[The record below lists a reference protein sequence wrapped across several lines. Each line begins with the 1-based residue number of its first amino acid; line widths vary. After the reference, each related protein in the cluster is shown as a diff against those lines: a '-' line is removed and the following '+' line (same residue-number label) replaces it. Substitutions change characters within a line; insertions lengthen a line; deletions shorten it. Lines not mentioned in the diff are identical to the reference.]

1 MHMNN
6 QDFEHQ
12 SNQGGLEVPN
22 IAPRREGGARPPRR
36 TAPSRAAQ
44 QRMEELRYR
53 TSRVEASFEEDEDSA
68 YADAAASSMSG
79 AGQTHRTD
87 GAYDRTAERTNAQGR
102 RMDDAMVAG
111 VQGRRNGHPRMSDEM
126 SANAPRQRVG
136 DMRMNHDVSNTAQG
150 LRANASAGA
159 GNAPRRARGRKK
171 TNWGR
176 RVMAGILVL
185 VVIIGGFFGC
195 SAVKS
200 FGQSKYWTVAV
211 FGVDSRDGNLG
222 AGALSDVIM
231 LASINRKTGDVNLT
245 SVYRDTYLQ
254 IDDEGKYHKINEAYF
269 KGGPKQVIAALNRNF
284 DLDVDDYVTF
294 NWKAVAEGLNVL
306 GGVDL
311 DISDKEFAYINAFIT
326 ETVQGTGLGSVQLE
340 HSGMNHLDGV
350 QAVAYARLRLMD
362 TDFNRTARQRKV
374 LELAMQKAKAASK
387 KTLVATA
394 MEVMPDIQTSIG
406 ADDILDIAKTVK
418 KYNIQ
423 NAVGFPF
430 SRDTTNVGKMNVVV
444 PATLV
449 SNVAQLHPYLY
460 GDDATGYTP
469 SAKVQEISAHIQKKT
484 GIGELP
490 NADIP
495 KIGGGTGVTK
505 AAEGAANSGDSGK
518 SGNSGQNP
526 AAAVETPAPETA
538 AAAES
543 ESALESTEVTADEQT
558 TEEESTIEE
567 LSKNEPEASD
577 KNTSFGNGG
586 SNGNSDT
593 NVPSDKH
600 TSSGKADSS
609 DQNDSSDRHNGGTSV
624 KETSRHSAEP
634 GSSSVKETE
643 NAGPEVGPVAPPQT
657 TEAGPIAETAA

>member
-6 QDFEHQ
+6 QDFENNNRQ
-12 SNQGGLEVPN
+12 NGLEVPN

-68 YADAAASSMSG
+68 YADAAASMGSV
-79 AGQTHRTD
+79 
-87 GAYDRTAERTNAQGR
+87 AQGR
-102 RMDDAMVAG
+102 RADSDA
-111 VQGRRNGHPRMSDEM
+111 QSKRRENPRMSDEM
-126 SANAPRQRVG
+126 SASARRQRVVNT
-136 DMRMNHDVSNTAQG
+136 RMDDDVPTAAQG
-150 LRANASAGA
+150 LRSNGAAGA
-159 GNAPRRARGRKK
+159 GKAPRRARGRRKA
-171 TNWGR
+171 NWGR

-200 FGQSKYWTVAV
+200 LGQSKYWTVAV

-269 KGGPKQVIAALNRNF
+269 KGGPKQAIATLNRNF
-284 DLDVDDYVTF
+284 DLDIDDYVTF

-449 SNVAQLHPYLY
+449 SNVAQLHPFLY
-460 GDDATGYTP
+460 GDDAAGYTP

-505 AAEGAANSGDSGK
+505 APEAAANSGDSGN
-518 SGNSGQNP
+518 SGNSAQNQ
-526 AAAVETPAPETA
+526 AAAVETAAPETA

-543 ESALESTEVTADEQT
+543 ESALESTEVKADAET
-558 TEEESTIEE
+558 TEEESSIEE
-567 LSKNEPEASD
+567 LSKEESKKDEQSDKPGASD
-577 KNTSFGNGG
+577 KNEH
-586 SNGNSDT
+586 
-593 NVPSDKH
+593 SDKNA
-600 TSSGKADSS
+600 SSGK
-609 DQNDSSDRHNGGTSV
+609 NDSSEKNDSSV
-624 KETSRHSAEP
+624 KETSRHSEEP
-634 GSSSVKETE
+634 GSSSVKETG

>member
-68 YADAAASSMSG
+68 YADAATSPMSG

-87 GAYDRTAERTNAQGR
+87 GAYDRAAERTTAQGR
-102 RMDDAMVAG
+102 RIDDAMYAG
-111 VQGRRNGHPRMSDEM
+111 AQSRRNG
-126 SANAPRQRVG
+126 NT
-136 DMRMNHDVSNTAQG
+136 RMNHDMSTTAQG
-150 LRANASAGA
+150 LRASTSAGA
-159 GNAPRRARGRKK
+159 GNAPRRARGRKRA
-171 TNWGR
+171 NWGR

-185 VVIIGGFFGC
+185 IVIIGGFFGC

-200 FGQSKYWTVAV
+200 LGQSTYWTVAV

-269 KGGPKQVIAALNRNF
+269 KGGPKQAIAALNRNF
-284 DLDVDDYVTF
+284 DLDIDDYVTF

-394 MEVMPDIQTSIG
+394 MTVMPDIQTSIG

-444 PATLV
+444 PATLA
-449 SNVAQLHPYLY
+449 SNVAQLHPFLY
-460 GDDATGYTP
+460 GDDAAGYTP

-484 GIGELP
+484 GIGELA

-505 AAEGAANSGDSGK
+505 APEAAANSGDSGN
-518 SGNSGQNP
+518 SGNSGQNQ
-526 AAAVETPAPETA
+526 AAAVETAAPETA

-543 ESALESTEVTADEQT
+543 ETTLESTEVTADEQT

-567 LSKNEPEASD
+567 LSKGEESKKDVPSEKPGASD
-577 KNTSFGNGG
+577 KTE
-586 SNGNSDT
+586 D
-593 NVPSDKH
+593 SDK
-600 TSSGKADSS
+600 TSNRKNDSS
-609 DQNDSSDRHNGGTSV
+609 DQSDSSV
-624 KETSRHSAEP
+624 KETSRHSEEP

-643 NAGPEVGPVAPPQT
+643 NAGPVAPPQT
-657 TEAGPIAETAA
+657 TEAGPIAEIAA

>member
-6 QDFEHQ
+6 QDFENNNRQ
-12 SNQGGLEVPN
+12 NGLEVPN

-68 YADAAASSMSG
+68 YADAAASSMGS
-79 AGQTHRTD
+79 A
-87 GAYDRTAERTNAQGR
+87 AQGR
-102 RMDDAMVAG
+102 RADGTYDRAAVRPN
-111 VQGRRNGHPRMSDEM
+111 VQGRRADSDAQSRHRENLRMSDEM
-126 SANAPRQRVG
+126 SANARRQRVG
-136 DMRMNHDVSNTAQG
+136 NDDVPTAAQG
-150 LRANASAGA
+150 LRSNGAAGA
-159 GNAPRRARGRKK
+159 GNAPRRARGRRKA
-171 TNWGR
+171 NWGR

-200 FGQSKYWTVAV
+200 LGQSKYWTVAV

-269 KGGPKQVIAALNRNF
+269 KGGPKQAIATLNRNF
-284 DLDVDDYVTF
+284 DLDIDDYVTF

-394 MEVMPDIQTSIG
+394 MTVMPDIQTSIG

-449 SNVAQLHPYLY
+449 SNVAQLHPFLY
-460 GDDATGYTP
+460 GDDAAGYTP

-505 AAEGAANSGDSGK
+505 APEAAANSGDSGN
-518 SGNSGQNP
+518 SGNSGQNQ
-526 AAAVETPAPETA
+526 AAAVETAAPETA

-543 ESALESTEVTADEQT
+543 ESALESTEAADST
-558 TEEESTIEE
+558 TKEEESTIEE
-567 LSKNEPEASD
+567 LSKDESKKDEQSDKPGASD
-577 KNTSFGNGG
+577 KNE
-586 SNGNSDT
+586 D
-593 NVPSDKH
+593 SDKNA
-600 TSSGKADSS
+600 SSEK
-609 DQNDSSDRHNGGTSV
+609 NDSSV
-624 KETSRHSAEP
+624 KETSRHSEEP

>member
-1 MHMNN
+1 
-6 QDFEHQ
+6 
-12 SNQGGLEVPN
+12 
-22 IAPRREGGARPPRR
+22 
-36 TAPSRAAQ
+36 
-44 QRMEELRYR
+44 
-53 TSRVEASFEEDEDSA
+53 
-68 YADAAASSMSG
+68 
-79 AGQTHRTD
+79 
-87 GAYDRTAERTNAQGR
+87 
-102 RMDDAMVAG
+102 
-111 VQGRRNGHPRMSDEM
+111 
-126 SANAPRQRVG
+126 
-136 DMRMNHDVSNTAQG
+136 
-150 LRANASAGA
+150 
-159 GNAPRRARGRKK
+159 
-171 TNWGR
+171 
-176 RVMAGILVL
+176 
-185 VVIIGGFFGC
+185 
-195 SAVKS
+195 
-200 FGQSKYWTVAV
+200 
-211 FGVDSRDGNLG
+211 
-222 AGALSDVIM
+222 
-231 LASINRKTGDVNLT
+231 
-245 SVYRDTYLQ
+245 
-254 IDDEGKYHKINEAYF
+254 
-269 KGGPKQVIAALNRNF
+269 
-284 DLDVDDYVTF
+284 
-294 NWKAVAEGLNVL
+294 
-306 GGVDL
+306 
-311 DISDKEFAYINAFIT
+311 
-326 ETVQGTGLGSVQLE
+326 
-340 HSGMNHLDGV
+340 MNHLDGV

-418 KYNIQ
+418 KYTIQ

-449 SNVAQLHPYLY
+449 SNVAQLHPFLY

-505 AAEGAANSGDSGK
+505 AAEAAANSGDSGK

-543 ESALESTEVTADEQT
+543 ESALESTEVTANDQT

-567 LSKNEPEASD
+567 LSKGEESKKDEHSNEPEASD

-593 NVPSDKH
+593 NVSSDKH

-609 DQNDSSDRHNGGTSV
+609 DQNDSSDRHNGGI
-624 KETSRHSAEP
+624 
-634 GSSSVKETE
+634 SVKETE
-643 NAGPEVGPVAPPQT
+643 DAGPEVGPVAPPQT

>member
-1 MHMNN
+1 
-6 QDFEHQ
+6 
-12 SNQGGLEVPN
+12 
-22 IAPRREGGARPPRR
+22 
-36 TAPSRAAQ
+36 
-44 QRMEELRYR
+44 
-53 TSRVEASFEEDEDSA
+53 
-68 YADAAASSMSG
+68 MS
-79 AGQTHRTD
+79 T
-87 GAYDRTAERTNAQGR
+87 
-102 RMDDAMVAG
+102 
-111 VQGRRNGHPRMSDEM
+111 
-126 SANAPRQRVG
+126 
-136 DMRMNHDVSNTAQG
+136 TAQG
-150 LRANASAGA
+150 LRANGASGA
-159 GNAPRRARGRKK
+159 GTAPRRARGRRKA
-171 TNWGR
+171 NWGR

-200 FGQSKYWTVAV
+200 LGQSKYWTVAV

-269 KGGPKQVIAALNRNF
+269 KGGPKQAIAALNRNF
-284 DLDVDDYVTF
+284 DLDIDDYVTF

-387 KTLVATA
+387 KTLAATA
-394 MEVMPDIQTSIG
+394 MTVMPDIQTSIG
-406 ADDILDIAKTVK
+406 ADDILNIAKTVK

-449 SNVAQLHPYLY
+449 SNVAQLHPFLY
-460 GDDATGYTP
+460 GDDAAGYTP

-505 AAEGAANSGDSGK
+505 APEAAANSGDSGN
-518 SGNSGQNP
+518 SGNSAQNQ
-526 AAAVETPAPETA
+526 AAAAETAAPETA

-543 ESALESTEVTADEQT
+543 ESALESTEATADAET
-558 TEEESTIEE
+558 KEEESSIEE
-567 LSKNEPEASD
+567 LSKEEHSDKPEASD

-586 SNGNSDT
+586 SNGNSDS
-593 NVPSDKH
+593 NVSSDKH

-624 KETSRHSAEP
+624 KET
-634 GSSSVKETE
+634 E

>member
-1 MHMNN
+1 MNN

-12 SNQGGLEVPN
+12 NHQDGLEVPN
-22 IAPRREGGARPPRR
+22 IAPRREGSVRPPRR

-87 GAYDRTAERTNAQGR
+87 GAYDRTAEQTNAQGR

-111 VQGRRNGHPRMSDEM
+111 AQSRRNGHPRMSDEM

-136 DMRMNHDVSNTAQG
+136 NTRMDHATTAQG
-150 LRANASAGA
+150 LSANGGSGA
-159 GNAPRRARGRKK
+159 GNTPRRARGRKRA
-171 TNWGR
+171 NWGR

-200 FGQSKYWTVAV
+200 LGQPTYWTVAV

-254 IDDEGKYHKINEAYF
+254 IDDEGKYHKLNEAYF
-269 KGGPKQVIAALNRNF
+269 KGGPKQAIAALNRNF

-449 SNVAQLHPYLY
+449 SNVAQLHPFLY
-460 GDDATGYTP
+460 GDDAAGYTP

-505 AAEGAANSGDSGK
+505 APEGAANSGDSGK
-518 SGNSGQNP
+518 FGNSGQNP
-526 AAAVETPAPETA
+526 AAAVETPAPETT

-543 ESALESTEVTADEQT
+543 ESALESTEAADST
-558 TEEESTIEE
+558 TKEEESTIEE
-567 LSKNEPEASD
+567 LSKGEESKKDEHSDKTETSD
-577 KNTSFGNGG
+577 KNENQ
-586 SNGNSDT
+586 
-593 NVPSDKH
+593 DKNAP
-600 TSSGKADSS
+600 SGKTDSA

-624 KETSRHSAEP
+624 KET
-634 GSSSVKETE
+634 E
-643 NAGPEVGPVAPPQT
+643 NAGPEVGPVVPPQT

>member
-1 MHMNN
+1 
-6 QDFEHQ
+6 
-12 SNQGGLEVPN
+12 
-22 IAPRREGGARPPRR
+22 
-36 TAPSRAAQ
+36 
-44 QRMEELRYR
+44 
-53 TSRVEASFEEDEDSA
+53 
-68 YADAAASSMSG
+68 
-79 AGQTHRTD
+79 
-87 GAYDRTAERTNAQGR
+87 
-102 RMDDAMVAG
+102 
-111 VQGRRNGHPRMSDEM
+111 MSDEM
-126 SANAPRQRVG
+126 SANARRQRVG
-136 DMRMNHDVSNTAQG
+136 NDDVPTAAQG
-150 LRANASAGA
+150 LRSNGAAGA
-159 GNAPRRARGRKK
+159 GNAPRRARGRRKA
-171 TNWGR
+171 NWGR

-200 FGQSKYWTVAV
+200 LGQSKYWTVAV

-269 KGGPKQVIAALNRNF
+269 KGGPKQAIATLNRNF
-284 DLDVDDYVTF
+284 DLDIDDYVTF

-394 MEVMPDIQTSIG
+394 MTVMPDIQTSIG

-449 SNVAQLHPYLY
+449 SNVAQLHPFLY
-460 GDDATGYTP
+460 GDDAAGYTP

-505 AAEGAANSGDSGK
+505 APEAAANSGDSGN
-518 SGNSGQNP
+518 SGNSGQNQ
-526 AAAVETPAPETA
+526 AVETAAPETA
-538 AAAES
+538 AES
-543 ESALESTEVTADEQT
+543 ESVLESTEVTAEDQT

-567 LSKNEPEASD
+567 LSKDEHSDKPEASD

-586 SNGNSDT
+586 SNGNSDS
-593 NVPSDKH
+593 NVSSDKH

-624 KETSRHSAEP
+624 KET
-634 GSSSVKETE
+634 E

>member
-6 QDFEHQ
+6 QDFENNNRQ
-12 SNQGGLEVPN
+12 NGLEVPN

-68 YADAAASSMSG
+68 YADAAASMGSV
-79 AGQTHRTD
+79 
-87 GAYDRTAERTNAQGR
+87 AQGR
-102 RMDDAMVAG
+102 RADSGA
-111 VQGRRNGHPRMSDEM
+111 QSRRRENPRMSDEM
-126 SANAPRQRVG
+126 SADARRQRIGNTRMG
-136 DMRMNHDVSNTAQG
+136 DDVPAAAQG
-150 LRANASAGA
+150 LRSNGASGA
-159 GNAPRRARGRKK
+159 GNAPRRARGRRKA
-171 TNWGR
+171 NWGR

-200 FGQSKYWTVAV
+200 LGQSKYWTVAV

-269 KGGPKQVIAALNRNF
+269 KGGPKQAIAALNRNF
-284 DLDVDDYVTF
+284 DLDIDDYVTF

-394 MEVMPDIQTSIG
+394 MTVMPDIQTSIG

-449 SNVAQLHPYLY
+449 SNVAQLHPFLY
-460 GDDATGYTP
+460 GDDAAGYTP

-505 AAEGAANSGDSGK
+505 APEAAANSGDSGN
-518 SGNSGQNP
+518 SGNSAQNQ
-526 AAAVETPAPETA
+526 AAAAETAAPETA

-543 ESALESTEVTADEQT
+543 ESALESTEATADAET
-558 TEEESTIEE
+558 REEESSIEE
-567 LSKNEPEASD
+567 LSKDEESKKDEQSDKPGASD
-577 KNTSFGNGG
+577 KNA
-586 SNGNSDT
+586 SNGKNDR
-593 NVPSDKH
+593 
-600 TSSGKADSS
+600 S
-609 DQNDSSDRHNGGTSV
+609 DQSDSSV
-624 KETSRHSAEP
+624 KETSRHSEEP

-643 NAGPEVGPVAPPQT
+643 KAGPEVGPVAPPQT

>member
-53 TSRVEASFEEDEDSA
+53 TSRVEASFEEDEEDATADVATSPMGSA
-68 YADAAASSMSG
+68 
-79 AGQTHRTD
+79 
-87 GAYDRTAERTNAQGR
+87 AQGR
-102 RMDDAMVAG
+102 PSDGMYARAARQPNVQGHRMDDA
-111 VQGRRNGHPRMSDEM
+111 QSRRSENPRMSGEM
-126 SANAPRQRVG
+126 SANARRQRVG
-136 DMRMNHDVSNTAQG
+136 NTRMDDDVPFAAQG

-159 GNAPRRARGRKK
+159 GNAPRRARGRRRA
-171 TNWGR
+171 NWGR

-200 FGQSKYWTVAV
+200 LGQSKYWTVAV

-269 KGGPKQVIAALNRNF
+269 KGGPKQALAALNRNF
-284 DLDVDDYVTF
+284 DLDIDDYVTF

-394 MEVMPDIQTSIG
+394 MTVMPDIQTSIG
-406 ADDILDIAKTVK
+406 ADDLLDIAKTVK

-449 SNVAQLHPYLY
+449 SNVAQLHPFLY
-460 GDDATGYTP
+460 GDDAAGYTP

-505 AAEGAANSGDSGK
+505 APEAAANSGDSGN
-518 SGNSGQNP
+518 SGNSGQNQ
-526 AAAVETPAPETA
+526 AAETAAPETA
-538 AAAES
+538 AVAES
-543 ESALESTEVTADEQT
+543 ESVLESTEVTADGQT
-558 TEEESTIEE
+558 TEAESSIEE
-567 LSKNEPEASD
+567 LSKEKSKKDENSEKTETSD
-577 KNTSFGNGG
+577 KNEN
-586 SNGNSDT
+586 
-593 NVPSDKH
+593 PDKNAP
-600 TSSGKADSS
+600 SGKTDSADP
-609 DQNDSSDRHNGGTSV
+609 NDSSV
-624 KETSRHSAEP
+624 KETSRHSEEP

>member
-6 QDFEHQ
+6 QDFENNNRQ
-12 SNQGGLEVPN
+12 NGLEVPN

-53 TSRVEASFEEDEDSA
+53 TSRVEASFEEDEDST
-68 YADAAASSMSG
+68 YADAAVSSMDSAAQG
-79 AGQTHRTD
+79 RRAD
-87 GAYDRTAERTNAQGR
+87 GTYDRAAVRPNAQGR
-102 RMDDAMVAG
+102 RTDSGA
-111 VQGRRNGHPRMSDEM
+111 QSRRSENTRMSDEM
-126 SANAPRQRVG
+126 SANARRQRVG
-136 DMRMNHDVSNTAQG
+136 NTRMGDDVPAAAQG
-150 LRANASAGA
+150 LRSNGASGT
-159 GNAPRRARGRKK
+159 GNAPRRARGRRKA
-171 TNWGR
+171 NWGR

-200 FGQSKYWTVAV
+200 LGQSKYWTVAV

-269 KGGPKQVIAALNRNF
+269 KGGPKQAIAALNRNF

-394 MEVMPDIQTSIG
+394 MTVMPDIQTSIG

-449 SNVAQLHPYLY
+449 SNVAQLHPFLY
-460 GDDATGYTP
+460 GDDAAGYTP

-505 AAEGAANSGDSGK
+505 APEAAANSGDSGN
-518 SGNSGQNP
+518 SGNSAQNQ
-526 AAAVETPAPETA
+526 AATAAPETA

-543 ESALESTEVTADEQT
+543 ESALESTEATADAET
-558 TEEESTIEE
+558 KEEESSIEE
-567 LSKNEPEASD
+567 LSKDEESKKNEQSDKPEASD
-577 KNTSFGNGG
+577 KN
-586 SNGNSDT
+586 
-593 NVPSDKH
+593 
-600 TSSGKADSS
+600 DS
-609 DQNDSSDRHNGGTSV
+609 SV
-624 KETSRHSAEP
+624 KETSRHSEEP

-643 NAGPEVGPVAPPQT
+643 KAGPEVGPVAPPQT

>member
-53 TSRVEASFEEDEDSA
+53 TSRVETSFEEDEDGA
-68 YADAAASSMSG
+68 YAGAAASSMGS
-79 AGQTHRTD
+79 A
-87 GAYDRTAERTNAQGR
+87 AQGR
-102 RMDDAMVAG
+102 RADGTYDRAAVRPNA
-111 VQGRRNGHPRMSDEM
+111 QGHSADSGAQSRRSENPRMSDEM

-136 DMRMNHDVSNTAQG
+136 NTRMDHDVSNTAQG
-150 LRANASAGA
+150 LRANGASGA
-159 GNAPRRARGRKK
+159 GNAPRRARGRKRA
-171 TNWGR
+171 NWGR
-176 RVMAGILVL
+176 RVLAGILVL

-200 FGQSKYWTVAV
+200 LGQSTYWTVAV

-269 KGGPKQVIAALNRNF
+269 KGGPKQAIATLNRNF
-284 DLDVDDYVTF
+284 DLDIDDYVTF

-449 SNVAQLHPYLY
+449 SNVAQLHPFLY
-460 GDDATGYTP
+460 GDDAAGYTP

-518 SGNSGQNP
+518 SGNSGQNQ
-526 AAAVETPAPETA
+526 AVETAAPETA

-543 ESALESTEVTADEQT
+543 ESALESTEVTANDQT

-567 LSKNEPEASD
+567 LSKGENSNEPEASD
-577 KNTSFGNGG
+577 KNENSDKNA
-586 SNGNSDT
+586 SNG
-593 NVPSDKH
+593 K
-600 TSSGKADSS
+600 
-609 DQNDSSDRHNGGTSV
+609 NDSPDQSASVV
-624 KETSRHSAEP
+624 KETSRHSEEA

>member
-6 QDFEHQ
+6 QDFENNNRQ
-12 SNQGGLEVPN
+12 NGLEVPN

-53 TSRVEASFEEDEDSA
+53 TSRVEASFEEDEDST
-68 YADAAASSMSG
+68 YADAAASSIGS
-79 AGQTHRTD
+79 A
-87 GAYDRTAERTNAQGR
+87 AQGR
-102 RMDDAMVAG
+102 RADGTYDRADVRPN
-111 VQGRRNGHPRMSDEM
+111 VQGRRADSGAQSRRNGSPRMSDEM
-126 SANAPRQRVG
+126 SADARRQRVG
-136 DMRMNHDVSNTAQG
+136 NTRMGDDVPAAAQG
-150 LRANASAGA
+150 LRSNGAAVA
-159 GNAPRRARGRKK
+159 GNAPRRARGRRKA
-171 TNWGR
+171 NWGR

-200 FGQSKYWTVAV
+200 LGQSKYWTVAV

-269 KGGPKQVIAALNRNF
+269 KGGPKQAIAALNRNF

-394 MEVMPDIQTSIG
+394 MTVMPDIQTSIG

-430 SRDTTNVGKMNVVV
+430 SRDTMNVGKMNVVV

-449 SNVAQLHPYLY
+449 SNVAQLHPFLY
-460 GDDATGYTP
+460 GDDAAGYTP

-505 AAEGAANSGDSGK
+505 APEAAANSGDSGN
-518 SGNSGQNP
+518 SGNSAQNQ
-526 AAAVETPAPETA
+526 AAAVETAAPETA

-543 ESALESTEVTADEQT
+543 ESALESTEATADAET
-558 TEEESTIEE
+558 KEEESSIEE
-567 LSKNEPEASD
+567 LSKDEESKKDEQSNKPGASD
-577 KNTSFGNGG
+577 KN
-586 SNGNSDT
+586 
-593 NVPSDKH
+593 
-600 TSSGKADSS
+600 DS
-609 DQNDSSDRHNGGTSV
+609 SV
-624 KETSRHSAEP
+624 KETSRHSEEP

-643 NAGPEVGPVAPPQT
+643 KAGPEVGPVAPPQT

>member
-12 SNQGGLEVPN
+12 NHQDGLEVPN

-53 TSRVEASFEEDEDSA
+53 TSRVEASFEEDEGSA

-79 AGQTHRTD
+79 AGQPHHTD
-87 GAYDRTAERTNAQGR
+87 GAYDRTAERTNAQGC
-102 RMDDAMVAG
+102 RMDDAMHAG
-111 VQGRRNGHPRMSDEM
+111 AQSRRNGHPRMSDEM
-126 SANAPRQRVG
+126 SANARRQRVG
-136 DMRMNHDVSNTAQG
+136 NTRMDHDMSTTAQG
-150 LRANASAGA
+150 LRANGASGA
-159 GNAPRRARGRKK
+159 GTAPRRARGRKRA
-171 TNWGR
+171 NWGR

-200 FGQSKYWTVAV
+200 LGQSKYWTVAV

-269 KGGPKQVIAALNRNF
+269 KGGPKQALATLNRNF
-284 DLDVDDYVTF
+284 DLDIDDYVTF

-387 KTLVATA
+387 KTLAATA
-394 MEVMPDIQTSIG
+394 MTVMPDIQTSIG
-406 ADDILDIAKTVK
+406 ADDILNIAKTVK

-449 SNVAQLHPYLY
+449 SNVAQLHPFLY
-460 GDDATGYTP
+460 GDDAAGYTP

-505 AAEGAANSGDSGK
+505 APEAAANSGDSGN
-518 SGNSGQNP
+518 SGNSGQNQ
-526 AAAVETPAPETA
+526 AVETAAPETA
-538 AAAES
+538 AES
-543 ESALESTEVTADEQT
+543 ESVLESTEVTAEDQT

-567 LSKNEPEASD
+567 LSKDEHSDKPEASD

-586 SNGNSDT
+586 SNGNSDS
-593 NVPSDKH
+593 NVSSDKH

-624 KETSRHSAEP
+624 KET
-634 GSSSVKETE
+634 E

>member
-1 MHMNN
+1 MNN
-6 QDFEHQ
+6 QDFENNNRQ
-12 SNQGGLEVPN
+12 NGLEVPN

-53 TSRVEASFEEDEDSA
+53 TSRVEASFEEDEDSV
-68 YADAAASSMSG
+68 YADAAASMGSV
-79 AGQTHRTD
+79 
-87 GAYDRTAERTNAQGR
+87 AQGR
-102 RMDDAMVAG
+102 RADSDA
-111 VQGRRNGHPRMSDEM
+111 QSRRRENPRMSDEM
-126 SANAPRQRVG
+126 SADARRQRVG
-136 DMRMNHDVSNTAQG
+136 NTRMNDDVPTAAQG
-150 LRANASAGA
+150 LRSNGAAGA
-159 GNAPRRARGRKK
+159 GKAPRRARGRRKA
-171 TNWGR
+171 NWGR

-200 FGQSKYWTVAV
+200 LGQSKYWTVAV
-211 FGVDSRDGNLG
+211 FGVDSRDGNLA

-269 KGGPKQVIAALNRNF
+269 KGGPKQAIATLNRNF
-284 DLDVDDYVTF
+284 DLDIDDYVTF

-394 MEVMPDIQTSIG
+394 MTVMPDIQTSIG

-449 SNVAQLHPYLY
+449 SNVAQLHPFLY
-460 GDDATGYTP
+460 GDDAAGYTP

-505 AAEGAANSGDSGK
+505 APEGAANSGDSGN
-518 SGNSGQNP
+518 SGNSGQNQ
-526 AAAVETPAPETA
+526 AAAVETTAPETA

-543 ESALESTEVTADEQT
+543 ESALESTEATADAET
-558 TEEESTIEE
+558 TEEESSIEE
-567 LSKNEPEASD
+567 LSKEESKKDAQSDKPGASD
-577 KNTSFGNGG
+577 KNE
-586 SNGNSDT
+586 D
-593 NVPSDKH
+593 SDKNA
-600 TSSGKADSS
+600 SSGK
-609 DQNDSSDRHNGGTSV
+609 NDSSEKNDSSV
-624 KETSRHSAEP
+624 KETSRHSEEP
-634 GSSSVKETE
+634 GSSSVKETG

>member
-68 YADAAASSMSG
+68 YADAAASSMGS
-79 AGQTHRTD
+79 A
-87 GAYDRTAERTNAQGR
+87 AQGR
-102 RMDDAMVAG
+102 RADGTYDRADVRPDA
-111 VQGRRNGHPRMSDEM
+111 QGRRTDSGAQSRRSENTRMSDEM
-126 SANAPRQRVG
+126 SADARRQRVG
-136 DMRMNHDVSNTAQG
+136 NTRMNDDVPTAAQG
-150 LRANASAGA
+150 LRSNGAAGA
-159 GNAPRRARGRKK
+159 VKAPRRARGRRKA
-171 TNWGR
+171 NWGC

-200 FGQSKYWTVAV
+200 LGQSKYWTVAV

-269 KGGPKQVIAALNRNF
+269 KGGPKQAIATLNRNF
-284 DLDVDDYVTF
+284 DLDIDDYVTF

-394 MEVMPDIQTSIG
+394 MTVMPDIQTSIG

-449 SNVAQLHPYLY
+449 SNVAQLHPFLY
-460 GDDATGYTP
+460 GDDAAGYTP

-505 AAEGAANSGDSGK
+505 APEAAANSGDSGN
-518 SGNSGQNP
+518 SGNSAQNQ
-526 AAAVETPAPETA
+526 AAAVETAAPETA

-543 ESALESTEVTADEQT
+543 ESVLESTEAADST
-558 TEEESTIEE
+558 TKEEESTIEE
-567 LSKNEPEASD
+567 LSKGDEAKKDEPSDKPGASD
-577 KNTSFGNGG
+577 KNEH
-586 SNGNSDT
+586 
-593 NVPSDKH
+593 SDKNA
-600 TSSGKADSS
+600 SSGK
-609 DQNDSSDRHNGGTSV
+609 NDSSEKNDSSV
-624 KETSRHSAEP
+624 KETSRHSEEP

>member
-1 MHMNN
+1 MIRKYMN
-6 QDFEHQ
+6 QDFEQ
-12 SNQGGLEVPN
+12 QNNQGGLEVPN

-68 YADAAASSMSG
+68 YADAAASSIGSAAKG
-79 AGQTHRTD
+79 RRAD
-87 GAYDRTAERTNAQGR
+87 GTYDRANVRPN
-102 RMDDAMVAG
+102 
-111 VQGRRNGHPRMSDEM
+111 VQGRRTDSGAQSRRSENTRMGDDVP
-126 SANAPRQRVG
+126 SA
-136 DMRMNHDVSNTAQG
+136 AQG
-150 LRANASAGA
+150 LRSNGAAGA
-159 GNAPRRARGRKK
+159 GNAPRRARGRRKA
-171 TNWGR
+171 NWGR

-200 FGQSKYWTVAV
+200 LGQSKYWTVAV

-269 KGGPKQVIAALNRNF
+269 KGGPKQAIAALNRNF
-284 DLDVDDYVTF
+284 DLDIDDYVTF

-394 MEVMPDIQTSIG
+394 MTVMPDIQTSIG

-449 SNVAQLHPYLY
+449 SNVAQLHPFLY
-460 GDDATGYTP
+460 GDDAAGFTP

-505 AAEGAANSGDSGK
+505 APEAANNGDSGN
-518 SGNSGQNP
+518 SGNSGQNQ
-526 AAAVETPAPETA
+526 AAAVETAAPETA

-543 ESALESTEVTADEQT
+543 ESALDAETK
-558 TEEESTIEE
+558 EEESSIEE
-567 LSKNEPEASD
+567 LSKEESKKDEQSDKPGASD
-577 KNTSFGNGG
+577 KNE
-586 SNGNSDT
+586 D
-593 NVPSDKH
+593 SDKNAP
-600 TSSGKADSS
+600 SGKNDGSEK
-609 DQNDSSDRHNGGTSV
+609 NDSSV
-624 KETSRHSAEP
+624 KETSRHSEEP
-634 GSSSVKETE
+634 GSSSVKETG

>member
-1 MHMNN
+1 MIRKYMN
-6 QDFEHQ
+6 QDFEQ
-12 SNQGGLEVPN
+12 QNNQGGLEVPN

-68 YADAAASSMSG
+68 YADAAASSIGSAAKG
-79 AGQTHRTD
+79 RRAD
-87 GAYDRTAERTNAQGR
+87 GTYDRANVRPN
-102 RMDDAMVAG
+102 
-111 VQGRRNGHPRMSDEM
+111 VQGRRTDSGAQSRRSENTRMGDDVP
-126 SANAPRQRVG
+126 SA
-136 DMRMNHDVSNTAQG
+136 AQG
-150 LRANASAGA
+150 LRSNGAAGA
-159 GNAPRRARGRKK
+159 GNAPRRARGRRKA
-171 TNWGR
+171 NWGR

-200 FGQSKYWTVAV
+200 LGQSKYWTVAV

-269 KGGPKQVIAALNRNF
+269 KGGPKQAIAALNRNF

-394 MEVMPDIQTSIG
+394 MTVMPDIQTSIG

-449 SNVAQLHPYLY
+449 SNVAQLHPFLY
-460 GDDATGYTP
+460 GDDAAGYTP

-505 AAEGAANSGDSGK
+505 APEAAANSGDSEN
-518 SGNSGQNP
+518 SGNSAQNQ
-526 AAAVETPAPETA
+526 AAETAAPETA

-543 ESALESTEVTADEQT
+543 ESALESTEATADAET
-558 TEEESTIEE
+558 KEEESRIEE
-567 LSKNEPEASD
+567 LSKDESKKGEQSDKPGDSD
-577 KNTSFGNGG
+577 KNAPNG
-586 SNGNSDT
+586 
-593 NVPSDKH
+593 K
-600 TSSGKADSS
+600 
-609 DQNDSSDRHNGGTSV
+609 NDSSEKNDSSV
-624 KETSRHSAEP
+624 KETSRHSEEP
-634 GSSSVKETE
+634 GSSSMKETE

>member
-1 MHMNN
+1 MIRKYMN

-12 SNQGGLEVPN
+12 NNQNGLEVPN

-68 YADAAASSMSG
+68 YADAATSPMSD

-87 GAYDRTAERTNAQGR
+87 GTYDRTAERTNAQGR

-111 VQGRRNGHPRMSDEM
+111 AQGKRNGHTRMSDEM
-126 SANAPRQRVG
+126 SANARRQRVG
-136 DMRMNHDVSNTAQG
+136 NTRMDHDVSNTAQG

-159 GNAPRRARGRKK
+159 GNAPRRARGRKRA
-171 TNWGR
+171 NWGR
-176 RVMAGILVL
+176 RVLAGILVL

-200 FGQSKYWTVAV
+200 LGQSTYWTVAV

-269 KGGPKQVIAALNRNF
+269 KGGPKQAIATLNRNF
-284 DLDVDDYVTF
+284 DLDIDDYVTF

-394 MEVMPDIQTSIG
+394 MTVMPDIQTSIG

-449 SNVAQLHPYLY
+449 SNVAQLHPFLY
-460 GDDATGYTP
+460 GDDAAGYTP

-505 AAEGAANSGDSGK
+505 APEAAANSGDSGN
-518 SGNSGQNP
+518 SGNSAQNP
-526 AAAVETPAPETA
+526 TAAVETAAPETA

-543 ESALESTEVTADEQT
+543 KSALESTEATADVET
-558 TEEESTIEE
+558 KEEESSIEE
-567 LSKNEPEASD
+567 LSKEESKKDEPSDKPEDSD
-577 KNTSFGNGG
+577 KNA
-586 SNGNSDT
+586 
-593 NVPSDKH
+593 
-600 TSSGKADSS
+600 SSGK
-609 DQNDSSDRHNGGTSV
+609 NDSPDQSASVV
-624 KETSRHSAEP
+624 KETSRHSEEA

-643 NAGPEVGPVAPPQT
+643 KIGPEVGPVAPPQT

>member
-1 MHMNN
+1 MIRKYMN

-53 TSRVEASFEEDEDSA
+53 TSRVEASFEEDEDGA
-68 YADAAASSMSG
+68 YADAAASSMSS
-79 AGQTHRTD
+79 AT
-87 GAYDRTAERTNAQGR
+87 QGR
-102 RMDDAMVAG
+102 RADSDA
-111 VQGRRNGHPRMSDEM
+111 QSRRRENPRMSDEM
-126 SANAPRQRVG
+126 SANARRQRVG
-136 DMRMNHDVSNTAQG
+136 NTRMDEDVPTAAQG
-150 LRANASAGA
+150 LHSNGAAGT
-159 GNAPRRARGRKK
+159 GNTPRRARGRRKA
-171 TNWGR
+171 NWGR

-200 FGQSKYWTVAV
+200 LGQPKYWTVAV

-254 IDDEGKYHKINEAYF
+254 IDDEGKYHKLNEAYF
-269 KGGPKQVIAALNRNF
+269 KGGPKQAIAALNRNF

-326 ETVQGTGLGSVQLE
+326 ETVQGTGLGSVQLD

-394 MEVMPDIQTSIG
+394 MTVMPDIQTSIG

-449 SNVAQLHPYLY
+449 SNVAQLHPFLY
-460 GDDATGYTP
+460 GDDAAGYTP

-505 AAEGAANSGDSGK
+505 APEAAANSGDSG
-518 SGNSGQNP
+518 NSENSAENQ
-526 AAAVETPAPETA
+526 AAAVETAAPETA

-543 ESALESTEVTADEQT
+543 ASALESTEAADST
-558 TEEESTIEE
+558 TKEEESTIEE
-567 LSKNEPEASD
+567 LSKGESKKGENTENPEDSD
-577 KNTSFGNGG
+577 KNEH
-586 SNGNSDT
+586 
-593 NVPSDKH
+593 PDKNAP
-600 TSSGKADSS
+600 SGKTDSADP
-609 DQNDSSDRHNGGTSV
+609 NDSSV
-624 KETSRHSAEP
+624 KETSRHSEEP

>member
-6 QDFEHQ
+6 QDFENNNRQ
-12 SNQGGLEVPN
+12 NGLEVPN

-68 YADAAASSMSG
+68 YADAAASSMGS
-79 AGQTHRTD
+79 A
-87 GAYDRTAERTNAQGR
+87 AQGR
-102 RMDDAMVAG
+102 RADGTYDRAAVRPN
-111 VQGRRNGHPRMSDEM
+111 VQGRRADSGAQSRRSENPRMSGEM
-126 SANAPRQRVG
+126 SASARRQRVG
-136 DMRMNHDVSNTAQG
+136 NDDVPTAAQELRSNGA
-150 LRANASAGA
+150 AGA
-159 GNAPRRARGRKK
+159 GNAPRRAHGRRKA
-171 TNWGR
+171 NWGR

-200 FGQSKYWTVAV
+200 LGQSKYWTVAV

-254 IDDEGKYHKINEAYF
+254 IDEEGKYHKINEAYF
-269 KGGPKQVIAALNRNF
+269 KGGPKQAIATLNRNF
-284 DLDVDDYVTF
+284 DLDIDDYVTF

-449 SNVAQLHPYLY
+449 SNVAQLHPFLY
-460 GDDATGYTP
+460 GDDAAGYTP

-505 AAEGAANSGDSGK
+505 APEAAANSSDSGN
-518 SGNSGQNP
+518 SGNSGQNQ
-526 AAAVETPAPETA
+526 AAAVETAAPETA

-543 ESALESTEVTADEQT
+543 ESALESTEVKADAET
-558 TEEESTIEE
+558 TEEESSIEE
-567 LSKNEPEASD
+567 LSKEESKKDEQSDKPGASD
-577 KNTSFGNGG
+577 KNEH
-586 SNGNSDT
+586 
-593 NVPSDKH
+593 SDKNA
-600 TSSGKADSS
+600 SSGK
-609 DQNDSSDRHNGGTSV
+609 NDSSEKNDSSV
-624 KETSRHSAEP
+624 KETSRHSEEP

>member
-6 QDFEHQ
+6 QDFENNNRQ
-12 SNQGGLEVPN
+12 NGLEVPN

-68 YADAAASSMSG
+68 YEDAAASMGSV
-79 AGQTHRTD
+79 
-87 GAYDRTAERTNAQGR
+87 AQGR
-102 RMDDAMVAG
+102 RADSDA
-111 VQGRRNGHPRMSDEM
+111 QSKRRENPRMSDEM
-126 SANAPRQRVG
+126 SASARRQRVVNT
-136 DMRMNHDVSNTAQG
+136 RMDDDVPTAAQG
-150 LRANASAGA
+150 LRSNGAAGA
-159 GNAPRRARGRKK
+159 GKAPRRARGRRKA
-171 TNWGR
+171 NWGR

-200 FGQSKYWTVAV
+200 LGQSKYWTVAV

-269 KGGPKQVIAALNRNF
+269 KGGPKQAIATLNRNF
-284 DLDVDDYVTF
+284 DLDIDDYVTF

-394 MEVMPDIQTSIG
+394 MTVMPDIQTSIG

-449 SNVAQLHPYLY
+449 SNVAQLHPFLY
-460 GDDATGYTP
+460 GDDAAGFTP

-505 AAEGAANSGDSGK
+505 APEAAANSGDSGN
-518 SGNSGQNP
+518 SGNSAQNQ
-526 AAAVETPAPETA
+526 AAAVETAAPETA

-543 ESALESTEVTADEQT
+543 ESALESTEATADAET
-558 TEEESTIEE
+558 KEEESSIEE
-567 LSKNEPEASD
+567 LSKEESKKDEQSDKPGASD
-577 KNTSFGNGG
+577 KNEH
-586 SNGNSDT
+586 
-593 NVPSDKH
+593 SDKNA
-600 TSSGKADSS
+600 SSGK
-609 DQNDSSDRHNGGTSV
+609 NDSSEKNDSSV
-624 KETSRHSAEP
+624 KETSRHSEEP
-634 GSSSVKETE
+634 GSSSVKETG

>member
-6 QDFEHQ
+6 QDFENNNRQ
-12 SNQGGLEVPN
+12 NGLEVPN

-53 TSRVEASFEEDEDSA
+53 TSRVEASFDEDEDSA
-68 YADAAASSMSG
+68 YADAAASSMGS
-79 AGQTHRTD
+79 A
-87 GAYDRTAERTNAQGR
+87 AQGR
-102 RMDDAMVAG
+102 RADGTYDRADVRPDA
-111 VQGRRNGHPRMSDEM
+111 QGRRTDSGAQSRRSENTRMSDEM
-126 SANAPRQRVG
+126 SADARRQRVG
-136 DMRMNHDVSNTAQG
+136 NTRMNDDVPTAAQG
-150 LRANASAGA
+150 LRSNGAAGA
-159 GNAPRRARGRKK
+159 GKAPRRARGRRKA
-171 TNWGR
+171 NWGR

-200 FGQSKYWTVAV
+200 LGQSKYWTVAV

-269 KGGPKQVIAALNRNF
+269 KGGPKQAIATLNRNF
-284 DLDVDDYVTF
+284 DLDIDDYVTF

-394 MEVMPDIQTSIG
+394 MTVMPDIQTSIG

-449 SNVAQLHPYLY
+449 SNVAQLHPFLY
-460 GDDATGYTP
+460 GDDAAGFTP

-505 AAEGAANSGDSGK
+505 APEAAANSGDSGN
-518 SGNSGQNP
+518 SGNSAQNQ
-526 AAAVETPAPETA
+526 AAAVETAAPETA

-543 ESALESTEVTADEQT
+543 ESALESTEVKADAET
-558 TEEESTIEE
+558 TEEESSIEE
-567 LSKNEPEASD
+567 LSKEESKKDEQSDKPGASD
-577 KNTSFGNGG
+577 KNEH
-586 SNGNSDT
+586 
-593 NVPSDKH
+593 SDKNA
-600 TSSGKADSS
+600 SSGK
-609 DQNDSSDRHNGGTSV
+609 NDSSV
-624 KETSRHSAEP
+624 KETSRHSEEP
-634 GSSSVKETE
+634 GSSSVKETG

>member
-12 SNQGGLEVPN
+12 NNQGGLEVPN

-68 YADAAASSMSG
+68 YADAAASMGS
-79 AGQTHRTD
+79 AT
-87 GAYDRTAERTNAQGR
+87 QGR
-102 RMDDAMVAG
+102 RADSDA
-111 VQGRRNGHPRMSDEM
+111 QSRRRENPRMSDAM
-126 SANAPRQRVG
+126 SASARRQRVG
-136 DMRMNHDVSNTAQG
+136 NTRMDDDVPTAAQG
-150 LRANASAGA
+150 LRSSGAAGT
-159 GNAPRRARGRKK
+159 GNAPRRARGRRKA
-171 TNWGR
+171 NWGR

-200 FGQSKYWTVAV
+200 LGQSKYWTVAV

-254 IDDEGKYHKINEAYF
+254 IDEEGKYHKINEAYF
-269 KGGPKQVIAALNRNF
+269 KGGPKQAIATLNRNF
-284 DLDVDDYVTF
+284 DLDIDDYVTF

-449 SNVAQLHPYLY
+449 SNVAQLHPFLY
-460 GDDATGYTP
+460 GDDAAGYTP

-505 AAEGAANSGDSGK
+505 APEAAANSGDSGN
-518 SGNSGQNP
+518 SGNSAQNQ
-526 AAAVETPAPETA
+526 AAAVETAAPETA

-543 ESALESTEVTADEQT
+543 ESVLESTEAADST
-558 TEEESTIEE
+558 TKEEESSIEE
-567 LSKNEPEASD
+567 LSKEESKKDEPSDKPGTSD
-577 KNTSFGNGG
+577 KNE
-586 SNGNSDT
+586 D
-593 NVPSDKH
+593 SDKNA
-600 TSSGKADSS
+600 SSGK
-609 DQNDSSDRHNGGTSV
+609 NDSSEKNDSSV
-624 KETSRHSAEP
+624 KETIRHSEEP
-634 GSSSVKETE
+634 GSSSVKETG

>member
-12 SNQGGLEVPN
+12 NHQDGLEVPN

-53 TSRVEASFEEDEDSA
+53 TSRVEASFEEDEGSA
-68 YADAAASSMSG
+68 YADAATSSMSG
-79 AGQTHRTD
+79 AGQPHHTD

-102 RMDDAMVAG
+102 RMNDAMYAG
-111 VQGRRNGHPRMSDEM
+111 AQSRRNGHPLMSDEM
-126 SANAPRQRVG
+126 SANARRQRVG
-136 DMRMNHDVSNTAQG
+136 NTRMDHDMSTTAQG
-150 LRANASAGA
+150 LRANGASGA
-159 GNAPRRARGRKK
+159 GTAPRRARGRKRA
-171 TNWGR
+171 NWGR

-200 FGQSKYWTVAV
+200 LGQSKYWTVAV

-269 KGGPKQVIAALNRNF
+269 KGGPKQAIAALNRNF
-284 DLDVDDYVTF
+284 DLDIDDYVTF
-294 NWKAVAEGLNVL
+294 NWKAVAESLNVL

-387 KTLVATA
+387 KTLAATA
-394 MEVMPDIQTSIG
+394 MTVMPDIQTSIG
-406 ADDILDIAKTVK
+406 ADDILNIAKTVK

-449 SNVAQLHPYLY
+449 SNVAQLHPFLY
-460 GDDATGYTP
+460 GDDAAGYTP

-505 AAEGAANSGDSGK
+505 APEAAANSGDSGN
-518 SGNSGQNP
+518 SGNSAQNQ
-526 AAAVETPAPETA
+526 AVETAAPETA
-538 AAAES
+538 AES
-543 ESALESTEVTADEQT
+543 ESVLESTEVTAEDQT

-567 LSKNEPEASD
+567 LSKDEHSDKPEASD

-586 SNGNSDT
+586 SNGNSDS
-593 NVPSDKH
+593 NVSSDKH

-624 KETSRHSAEP
+624 KET
-634 GSSSVKETE
+634 E

>member
-12 SNQGGLEVPN
+12 NNQGGLEVPN

-68 YADAAASSMSG
+68 YADAAASMGSV
-79 AGQTHRTD
+79 
-87 GAYDRTAERTNAQGR
+87 AQGR
-102 RMDDAMVAG
+102 RADSGA
-111 VQGRRNGHPRMSDEM
+111 QSRRSENPRMSGEM
-126 SANAPRQRVG
+126 SASARRQRVG
-136 DMRMNHDVSNTAQG
+136 NDDVPTAAQG
-150 LRANASAGA
+150 LRSNGAAGA
-159 GNAPRRARGRKK
+159 GNAPRRARGRRKA
-171 TNWGR
+171 NWGR

-200 FGQSKYWTVAV
+200 LGQSKYWTVAV

-254 IDDEGKYHKINEAYF
+254 IDEEGKYHKINEAYF
-269 KGGPKQVIAALNRNF
+269 KGGPKQAIATLNRNF
-284 DLDVDDYVTF
+284 DLDIDDYVTF

-394 MEVMPDIQTSIG
+394 MTVMPDIQTSIG

-449 SNVAQLHPYLY
+449 SNVAQLHPFLY
-460 GDDATGYTP
+460 GDDAAGFTP

-505 AAEGAANSGDSGK
+505 APEAAANSGDSEN
-518 SGNSGQNP
+518 SGNSAQNQ
-526 AAAVETPAPETA
+526 AAAVETAAPETA

-543 ESALESTEVTADEQT
+543 ESALESTEAADST
-558 TEEESTIEE
+558 TKEEESTIEE
-567 LSKNEPEASD
+567 LSKEESKKDEQSDKPGASD
-577 KNTSFGNGG
+577 KNE
-586 SNGNSDT
+586 D
-593 NVPSDKH
+593 SDKKA
-600 TSSGKADSS
+600 SSGK
-609 DQNDSSDRHNGGTSV
+609 NDSSEKNDSTV
-624 KETSRHSAEP
+624 KETSRHSEEP
-634 GSSSVKETE
+634 GSSSVKETG

>member
-1 MHMNN
+1 MNN
-6 QDFEHQ
+6 QDFENNNRQ
-12 SNQGGLEVPN
+12 NGLEVPN

-68 YADAAASSMSG
+68 YADAAASMGSV
-79 AGQTHRTD
+79 
-87 GAYDRTAERTNAQGR
+87 AQGR
-102 RMDDAMVAG
+102 RADSDA
-111 VQGRRNGHPRMSDEM
+111 QSKRRENPRMSDEM
-126 SANAPRQRVG
+126 SASARRQRVVNT
-136 DMRMNHDVSNTAQG
+136 RMDDDVPTAAQG
-150 LRANASAGA
+150 LRSNGAAGA
-159 GNAPRRARGRKK
+159 GKAPRRARGRRKA
-171 TNWGR
+171 NWGR

-200 FGQSKYWTVAV
+200 LGQSKYWTVAV

-269 KGGPKQVIAALNRNF
+269 KGGPKQAIATLNRNF
-284 DLDVDDYVTF
+284 DLDIDDYVTF

-394 MEVMPDIQTSIG
+394 MTVMPDIQTSIG

-449 SNVAQLHPYLY
+449 SNVAQLHPFLY
-460 GDDATGYTP
+460 GDDAAGFTP

-505 AAEGAANSGDSGK
+505 APEAAANSGDSGN
-518 SGNSGQNP
+518 SGNSAQNQ
-526 AAAVETPAPETA
+526 AAAVETAAPETA

-543 ESALESTEVTADEQT
+543 ESALESTEVNADAET
-558 TEEESTIEE
+558 TEEESSIEE
-567 LSKNEPEASD
+567 LSKEESKKDEQSDKPGASD
-577 KNTSFGNGG
+577 KNEH
-586 SNGNSDT
+586 
-593 NVPSDKH
+593 SDKNA
-600 TSSGKADSS
+600 SSGK
-609 DQNDSSDRHNGGTSV
+609 NDSSEKNDSSV
-624 KETSRHSAEP
+624 KETSRHSEEP
-634 GSSSVKETE
+634 GSSSVKETG

>member
-159 GNAPRRARGRKK
+159 GNAPRRARGRKRA
-171 TNWGR
+171 NWGR

-200 FGQSKYWTVAV
+200 LGQSTYWTVAV

-269 KGGPKQVIAALNRNF
+269 KGGPKQAIAALNRNF

-418 KYNIQ
+418 KYTIQ

-449 SNVAQLHPYLY
+449 SNVAQLHPFLY
-460 GDDATGYTP
+460 GDDAAGYTP

-484 GIGELP
+484 GVGELP

-543 ESALESTEVTADEQT
+543 ESALESTEVTADGQT

-624 KETSRHSAEP
+624 KET
-634 GSSSVKETE
+634 E

>member
-1 MHMNN
+1 
-6 QDFEHQ
+6 
-12 SNQGGLEVPN
+12 
-22 IAPRREGGARPPRR
+22 
-36 TAPSRAAQ
+36 
-44 QRMEELRYR
+44 
-53 TSRVEASFEEDEDSA
+53 
-68 YADAAASSMSG
+68 
-79 AGQTHRTD
+79 
-87 GAYDRTAERTNAQGR
+87 
-102 RMDDAMVAG
+102 MDDAMVAG

-159 GNAPRRARGRKK
+159 GNAPRRARGRKRA
-171 TNWGR
+171 NWGR
-176 RVMAGILVL
+176 RVLAGILVL

-200 FGQSKYWTVAV
+200 LGQSTYWTVAV

-269 KGGPKQVIAALNRNF
+269 KGGPKQAIATLNRNF
-284 DLDVDDYVTF
+284 DLDIDDYVTF

-311 DISDKEFAYINAFIT
+311 DISDKEFAYINAFLT

-418 KYNIQ
+418 KYTIQ

-449 SNVAQLHPYLY
+449 SNVAQLHPFLY
-460 GDDATGYTP
+460 GDDAAGYTP

-505 AAEGAANSGDSGK
+505 AAEAAANSGDSGK

-538 AAAES
+538 ASAES
-543 ESALESTEVTADEQT
+543 ESALESTEVTANDQT

-567 LSKNEPEASD
+567 LS
-577 KNTSFGNGG
+577 
-586 SNGNSDT
+586 
-593 NVPSDKH
+593 
-600 TSSGKADSS
+600 
-609 DQNDSSDRHNGGTSV
+609 
-624 KETSRHSAEP
+624 
-634 GSSSVKETE
+634 
-643 NAGPEVGPVAPPQT
+643 
-657 TEAGPIAETAA
+657 

>member
-36 TAPSRAAQ
+36 TTPSRAAQ

-68 YADAAASSMSG
+68 YAGAAASSMGSVAQG
-79 AGQTHRTD
+79 RRAD
-87 GAYDRTAERTNAQGR
+87 GTYERAAVRPNAQGR
-102 RMDDAMVAG
+102 SADSGA
-111 VQGRRNGHPRMSDEM
+111 QSRRSENPRMSGEM
-126 SANAPRQRVG
+126 SASARRQRVG
-136 DMRMNHDVSNTAQG
+136 NDDVPTAAQG
-150 LRANASAGA
+150 LRSNGAAGP
-159 GNAPRRARGRKK
+159 GNAPRRARGRRKA
-171 TNWGR
+171 NWGR

-200 FGQSKYWTVAV
+200 LGQSKYWTVAV

-269 KGGPKQVIAALNRNF
+269 KGGPKQAIATLNRNF
-284 DLDVDDYVTF
+284 DLDIDDYVTF

-449 SNVAQLHPYLY
+449 SNVAQLHPFLY
-460 GDDATGYTP
+460 GDDAAGYTP
-469 SAKVQEISAHIQKKT
+469 SVKVQEISAHIQKKT

-505 AAEGAANSGDSGK
+505 APEAANNGDSGN
-518 SGNSGQNP
+518 SGNSGQNQ
-526 AAAVETPAPETA
+526 AAAVEMAAPETA

-543 ESALESTEVTADEQT
+543 ESALESTEATADAET

-567 LSKNEPEASD
+567 LSKEESKKDEQSDKPGDSD
-577 KNTSFGNGG
+577 KNA
-586 SNGNSDT
+586 
-593 NVPSDKH
+593 
-600 TSSGKADSS
+600 SSGK
-609 DQNDSSDRHNGGTSV
+609 NDSSEKNDSSV
-624 KETSRHSAEP
+624 KETSRHSEEP

>member
-1 MHMNN
+1 MIRKYMN

-12 SNQGGLEVPN
+12 NNQNGLEVPN

-68 YADAAASSMSG
+68 YADAAASMGSV
-79 AGQTHRTD
+79 
-87 GAYDRTAERTNAQGR
+87 AQGR
-102 RMDDAMVAG
+102 RADSDA
-111 VQGRRNGHPRMSDEM
+111 QSRRRENPRMSDEM
-126 SANAPRQRVG
+126 SAAARRQRVG
-136 DMRMNHDVSNTAQG
+136 NDDVPTAAQG
-150 LRANASAGA
+150 LRSNGAAGA
-159 GNAPRRARGRKK
+159 GKALRRARGRRKA
-171 TNWGR
+171 NWGR

-200 FGQSKYWTVAV
+200 LGQSKYWTVAV
-211 FGVDSRDGNLG
+211 FGVDSRDGNLD

-254 IDDEGKYHKINEAYF
+254 IDDEGKCHKLNEAYF
-269 KGGPKQVIAALNRNF
+269 KGGPKQAIAALNRNF
-284 DLDVDDYVTF
+284 DLDIDDYVTF

-394 MEVMPDIQTSIG
+394 MTVMPDIQTSIG

-449 SNVAQLHPYLY
+449 SNVAQLHPFLY
-460 GDDATGYTP
+460 GDDAAGYTP

-505 AAEGAANSGDSGK
+505 APEAAANSGDSGN
-518 SGNSGQNP
+518 SGNSGQNQ
-526 AAAVETPAPETA
+526 AAAVETAAPETA

-543 ESALESTEVTADEQT
+543 ESALESTEATADAET
-558 TEEESTIEE
+558 KEEESSIEE
-567 LSKNEPEASD
+567 LSKEESKKDAQSDKPGASD
-577 KNTSFGNGG
+577 KNE
-586 SNGNSDT
+586 D
-593 NVPSDKH
+593 SDKNA
-600 TSSGKADSS
+600 SSGK
-609 DQNDSSDRHNGGTSV
+609 NDSSEKNDSSV
-624 KETSRHSAEP
+624 KETSRHSEEP
-634 GSSSVKETE
+634 GSSSVKETG

>member
-12 SNQGGLEVPN
+12 NNQNGLEVPN

-68 YADAAASSMSG
+68 YADAAASMGSV
-79 AGQTHRTD
+79 
-87 GAYDRTAERTNAQGR
+87 AQGR
-102 RMDDAMVAG
+102 RADGTYERAAVRPN
-111 VQGRRNGHPRMSDEM
+111 VQGRSADSGAQSRRSENPRMSGEM
-126 SANAPRQRVG
+126 SASARRQRVG
-136 DMRMNHDVSNTAQG
+136 NDDVPTAAQG
-150 LRANASAGA
+150 LRSNGAAGA
-159 GNAPRRARGRKK
+159 GNAPRRARGRRKA
-171 TNWGR
+171 NWGR

-200 FGQSKYWTVAV
+200 LGQSKYWTVAV

-269 KGGPKQVIAALNRNF
+269 KGGPKQAIATLNRNF
-284 DLDVDDYVTF
+284 DLDIDDYVTF

-394 MEVMPDIQTSIG
+394 MTVMPDIQTSIG

-449 SNVAQLHPYLY
+449 SNVAQLHPFLY
-460 GDDATGYTP
+460 GDDAAGFTP

-505 AAEGAANSGDSGK
+505 APEAAANSGDSEN
-518 SGNSGQNP
+518 SGNSAQNQ
-526 AAAVETPAPETA
+526 AAAVETAAPETA

-543 ESALESTEVTADEQT
+543 ESALESTEAADST
-558 TEEESTIEE
+558 TKEEESTIEE
-567 LSKNEPEASD
+567 LSKEESKKDEQSDKPGASD
-577 KNTSFGNGG
+577 KNE
-586 SNGNSDT
+586 D
-593 NVPSDKH
+593 SDKKA
-600 TSSGKADSS
+600 SSGK
-609 DQNDSSDRHNGGTSV
+609 NDSSEKNDSTV
-624 KETSRHSAEP
+624 KETSRHSEEP
-634 GSSSVKETE
+634 GSSSVKETG

>member
-6 QDFEHQ
+6 QDFENNNRQ
-12 SNQGGLEVPN
+12 NGLEVPN

-53 TSRVEASFEEDEDSA
+53 TSRVEAHFDEDEDGA
-68 YADAAASSMSG
+68 YADAAATMGSV
-79 AGQTHRTD
+79 
-87 GAYDRTAERTNAQGR
+87 AQGR
-102 RMDDAMVAG
+102 RADSSAGDAMYAG
-111 VQGRRNGHPRMSDEM
+111 AQSRRNGNPRMSDEM
-126 SANAPRQRVG
+126 SADARRQRVG
-136 DMRMNHDVSNTAQG
+136 NTRMNDDAPTAAQG
-150 LRANASAGA
+150 LRSNGAAGA
-159 GNAPRRARGRKK
+159 GKAPRRARGRRKA
-171 TNWGR
+171 NWGR

-200 FGQSKYWTVAV
+200 LGQSKYWTVAV

-269 KGGPKQVIAALNRNF
+269 KGGPKQAIATLNRNF
-284 DLDVDDYVTF
+284 DLDIDDYVTF

-449 SNVAQLHPYLY
+449 SNVAQLHPFLY
-460 GDDATGYTP
+460 GDNAAGYTP

-505 AAEGAANSGDSGK
+505 APEAAANSGDSGN
-518 SGNSGQNP
+518 SGNSAQNP
-526 AAAVETPAPETA
+526 AAAVETAAPETA

-543 ESALESTEVTADEQT
+543 ESVLESTEATANDQT

-567 LSKNEPEASD
+567 LSKGEESNEPEASD
-577 KNTSFGNGG
+577 KNENSDKNA
-586 SNGNSDT
+586 SNG
-593 NVPSDKH
+593 K
-600 TSSGKADSS
+600 
-609 DQNDSSDRHNGGTSV
+609 NDSPDQSASVV
-624 KETSRHSAEP
+624 KETSRHSEEP
-634 GSSSVKETE
+634 SSSSVKETE
-643 NAGPEVGPVAPPQT
+643 KIGPEVGPVAPPQT

>member
-68 YADAAASSMSG
+68 YADAATSPMSG

-87 GAYDRTAERTNAQGR
+87 GAYDRAAERTTAQGR
-102 RMDDAMVAG
+102 RIDDAMYAG
-111 VQGRRNGHPRMSDEM
+111 AQSRRNG
-126 SANAPRQRVG
+126 NT
-136 DMRMNHDVSNTAQG
+136 RMNHDMSTTAQG
-150 LRANASAGA
+150 LRTSASAGA
-159 GNAPRRARGRKK
+159 GNAPRRARGRKRA
-171 TNWGR
+171 NWGR

-185 VVIIGGFFGC
+185 IVIIGGFFGC

-200 FGQSKYWTVAV
+200 LGQSTYWTVAV

-269 KGGPKQVIAALNRNF
+269 KGGPKQAIAALNRNF
-284 DLDVDDYVTF
+284 DLDIDDYVTF

-394 MEVMPDIQTSIG
+394 MTVMPDIQTSIG

-444 PATLV
+444 PATLA
-449 SNVAQLHPYLY
+449 SNVAQLHPFLY
-460 GDDATGYTP
+460 GDDAAGYTP

-484 GIGELP
+484 GIGELA

-505 AAEGAANSGDSGK
+505 APEAAANSGDSGN
-518 SGNSGQNP
+518 SGNSGQNQ
-526 AAAVETPAPETA
+526 AAAVETAAPETA

-543 ESALESTEVTADEQT
+543 ETTLESTEVTADEQT

-567 LSKNEPEASD
+567 LSKGEESKKDEPSEKPGASD
-577 KNTSFGNGG
+577 KTE
-586 SNGNSDT
+586 D
-593 NVPSDKH
+593 SDK
-600 TSSGKADSS
+600 TSNRKNDSS
-609 DQNDSSDRHNGGTSV
+609 DQSDSSV
-624 KETSRHSAEP
+624 KETSRHSEEP

-643 NAGPEVGPVAPPQT
+643 NAGPVAPPQT

>member
-1 MHMNN
+1 MNN

-12 SNQGGLEVPN
+12 RYQDGLEVPN

-53 TSRVEASFEEDEDSA
+53 TSRVEASFEEDEDGA
-68 YADAAASSMSG
+68 YVDASTSTMSG
-79 AGQTHRTD
+79 AGHAHR
-87 GAYDRTAERTNAQGR
+87 A
-102 RMDDAMVAG
+102 DDAMYVDA
-111 VQGRRNGHPRMSDEM
+111 QSRRNGNPRMSDEM
-126 SANAPRQRVG
+126 SANARRPRVG
-136 DMRMNHDVSNTAQG
+136 NTQMNHDVSTTSQG
-150 LRANASAGA
+150 LRTNASAGA
-159 GNAPRRARGRKK
+159 GHAPRRARGRKRA
-171 TNWGR
+171 NWGR

-185 VVIIGGFFGC
+185 LIIIGAFFGC

-200 FGQSKYWTVAV
+200 LGQSKYWTVAV

-269 KGGPKQVIAALNRNF
+269 KGGPKQAIATLNRNF
-284 DLDVDDYVTF
+284 DLDIDDYVTF

-362 TDFNRTARQRKV
+362 TDFSRTARQRKV

-394 MEVMPDIQTSIG
+394 MTVMPDIQTSIG

-449 SNVAQLHPYLY
+449 SNVAQLHPFLY
-460 GDDATGYTP
+460 GDDAAAYTP

-484 GIGELP
+484 GIGELA

-505 AAEGAANSGDSGK
+505 APEAAANSGDSGN
-518 SGNSGQNP
+518 SGNSGQNQT
-526 AAAVETPAPETA
+526 AAVETATPETA
-538 AAAES
+538 AAES
-543 ESALESTEVTADEQT
+543 ETTLESTEVTTDNQT

-567 LSKNEPEASD
+567 LSKNEESKKNEPSEKPGASD
-577 KNTSFGNGG
+577 KNE
-586 SNGNSDT
+586 D
-593 NVPSDKH
+593 SDK
-600 TSSGKADSS
+600 TAANGKNDSS
-609 DQNDSSDRHNGGTSV
+609 DQSDSSV
-624 KETSRHSAEP
+624 KETNRHSEEP

-643 NAGPEVGPVAPPQT
+643 NAGPVAPPQT